1 MSVIWTIVLL
11 WFVVPVSVFL
21 SAAAFLLVIGDNF
34 TGQES
39 DVPRKIA
46 QPIAHFD
53 PFD

>member
-21 SAAAFLLVIGDNF
+21 SAVAFFLVIGSGF
-34 TGQES
+34 TGREGTE
-39 DVPRKIA
+39 PKKTA
-46 QPIAHFD
+46 QPFSHFD